1 MESPSATR
9 DVNNA
14 FYDDLDERW
23 YDAYDDPVALLRAES
38 ACRAPWVAA
47 EIGRRFEGRRARV
60 LDVGCGAGFL
70 ANELA
75 KQGHEVTGLDAS
87 PRSLAAAARHDET
100 GSVRYV
106 NGDALDLPF
115 GDQSFDVV
123 CAMDFLEHVDE
134 PRRVIGQASR
144 VLAPGGQFFFH
155 TFNRNWLAWLIVI
168 KGVEWFVRNTPRDMH
183 VLRLFLKP
191 REVRA
196 MCESHRMTVSGLRG
210 LQPVL
215 LSWALLRLVTT
226 GVVPRDFEF
235 RFTGSTLIAYTGLAV
250 KETGP

>member
-1 MESPSATR
+1 MESTSAAR

-23 YDAYDDPVALLRAES
+23 YDAFDDPVALLRAES

-47 EIGRRFEGRRARV
+47 EIARRFEGRRARV

-75 KQGHEVTGLDAS
+75 RLGHEVTGVDAS
-87 PRSLAAAARHDET
+87 PRSLAAARRHDAT

-106 NGDALDLPF
+106 QGDALDLPF
-115 GDQSFDVV
+115 DDGAFDVV
-123 CAMDFLEHVDE
+123 CAMDFLEHVDD
-134 PRRVIGQASR
+134 PKRVIGQASR

-168 KGVEWFVRNTPRDMH
+168 KGVEWFVHNTPHDMH

-196 MCESHRMTVSGLRG
+196 MCEEHRMTVSALRG

-215 LSWALLRLVTT
+215 FSWSLLRLLVT
-226 GVVPRDFEF
+226 GVVPRDFKF
-235 RFTGSTLIAYTGLAV
+235 QFTGSTLMAYSGLAV
-250 KETGP
+250 KGAGA